1 MLSMKRLVLVLAIVS
16 IIGLPGGALAQTT
29 PTTRTDT
36 LDGIEISPGIVDSDQ
51 NIRFGAAFVGQAAGD
66 LPGYFAAA
74 VNFTP
79 PDTGPGVT
87 NVIIGGNWALTVI
100 RNGRLRGTLFGRIT
114 GGTAVW
120 DDAGKMA
127 AVSLTLSIAG
137 GTKTFSGAT
146 GNGTFEGVLDHT
158 PLERRRP
165 PTIRGTLS
173 LTF

>member
-1 MLSMKRLVLVLAIVS
+1 MKRFVLAFALVS
-16 IIGLPGGALAQTT
+16 IIGLPEGALAQST

-36 LDGIEISPGIVDSDQ
+36 LDGIEVSPGIVDSDQ

-66 LPGYFAAA
+66 LPGFFAAA

-79 PDTGPGVT
+79 PNTGPGVT
-87 NVIIGGNWALTVI
+87 NIVIGGTWAVTVL
-100 RNGRLRGTLFGRIT
+100 RRGRLVGTLFGRIT
-114 GGTAVW
+114 EGTVVW

-127 AVSLTLSIAG
+127 AVNVTLSITG
-137 GTKTFSGAT
+137 GTRTFAGAT
-146 GNGTFEGVLDHT
+146 GVGSFGGLLDHT

-165 PTIRGTLS
+165 PTLRGTLS

>member
-1 MLSMKRLVLVLAIVS
+1 MLSMKRLVLAFAIVS

-29 PTTRTDT
+29 PTTRTTT
-36 LDGIEISPGIVDSDQ
+36 LDGIEIYPGIVNGD
-51 NIRFGAAFVGQAAGD
+51 IRIGAAFVGQTSGD

-87 NVIIGGNWALTVI
+87 NVILGGTWAVTELRRGRVVGTV
-100 RNGRLRGTLFGRIT
+100 FGRIT

-127 AVSLTLSIAG
+127 AVNLTVNVGG
-137 GTKTFSGAT
+137 GTKAFRGAT
-146 GNGTFEGVLDHT
+146 GEGTFTGVLDHT
-158 PLERRRP
+158 PLETRRP
-165 PTIRGTLS
+165 PTIRGTLT